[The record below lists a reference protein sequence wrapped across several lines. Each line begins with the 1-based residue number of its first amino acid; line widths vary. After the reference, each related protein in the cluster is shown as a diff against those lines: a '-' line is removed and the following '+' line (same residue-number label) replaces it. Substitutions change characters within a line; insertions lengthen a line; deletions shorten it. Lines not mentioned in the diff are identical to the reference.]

1 MRPSANH
8 LMLAESWEF
17 APTSRI
23 HPLAEHSQSGPG
35 VCRDASAL
43 YMMQCLHAEILQT
56 IDRIDDQPTS
66 QLRFNARIN
75 GCCVCREVFSNCAA
89 CSSHCAMSSLKHYI
103 TNCTACSP
111 HCVIRP
117 CSFSSRW
124 LCPSTSSCAAVS
136 HLASCLLPVYHK
148 PSNPRHHMGWTDR
161 MGENSFDALGLQALS
176 FRKMPG
182 VGRWHLIAK
191 LTSTPFCQPASR
203 QTLLAAGTQ
212 CCTTSNAVGAGGTEQ
227 VQHLSC

>member
-1 MRPSANH
+1 MTHPGPRATTHIVPPVKEKDCRVPRLCVRPSANH

-75 GCCVCREVFSNCAA
+75 GCCVCGEVFSNCAA

-111 HCVIRP
+111 
-117 CSFSSRW
+117 
-124 LCPSTSSCAAVS
+124 
-136 HLASCLLPVYHK
+136 
-148 PSNPRHHMGWTDR
+148 
-161 MGENSFDALGLQALS
+161 
-176 FRKMPG
+176 
-182 VGRWHLIAK
+182 IA
-191 LTSTPFCQPASR
+191 
-203 QTLLAAGTQ
+203 
-212 CCTTSNAVGAGGTEQ
+212 
-227 VQHLSC
+227 